1 MILSLFGKKSDFI
14 TDEIQ
19 LLTNEVSDSDITLDF
34 FPENLQ
40 SKILHSNQEKKQ
52 LNFNILI

>member
-40 SKILHSNQEKKQ
+40 SKILHSNQEKK
-52 LNFNILI
+52 NN